1 MSAERRPNDRLREH
15 RERLGKTQEEMGDH
29 LAQIVWELHRRVVA
43 ISGGMVSKWER
54 GERRPSRLY
63 REAYRISANASDE
76 ELGFARHRPPP
87 HPHAGSALDPAA
99 PQPRAFPPPP
109 RSHAA
114 SRPTK
119 RLYAPQAVAAIRHA
133 MLAPAGSA
141 TDQPEAAA
149 LGQRA
154 AQAWQL
160 RQRARY
166 TALGE
171 ILPPLLTDTET
182 ATAELSGDD
191 RLHAHRALTH
201 TYNAASSV
209 LKRLG
214 DFEFASIA
222 ADRAIRAATRV
233 GDPVLTAAAS
243 YRLANVFLSAG
254 RLEEAKDVALRAAA
268 TLEPSLGA
276 SAAQLAMWGGLLLTA
291 ALAAAQQGAA
301 APAWELFGAAAVAA
315 RQLRRDHVD
324 LHTIFGPSNVAL
336 HGVQIAAEL
345 GDGSETLRR
354 AARVDP
360 DRLPGE
366 LLERRSHFYVDVAR
380 GHAQQTNDGAAVAT
394 LLQADRLAPEDVR
407 FNPLV
412 RDLVMVLLRR
422 ERQRATPGL
431 RELAANID
439 LN

>member
-29 LAQIVWELHRRVVA
+29 LAHIVWELHRKVVA

-76 ELGFARHRPPP
+76 ELGFARRRQPPRS
-87 HPHAGSALDPAA
+87 HAATALDPTA
-99 PQPRAFPPPP
+99 PQPRAFPPRP
-109 RSHAA
+109 HLA
-114 SRPTK
+114 SRPAK
-119 RLYAPQAVAAIRHA
+119 RLYAPQSVDAIRQA
-133 MLAPAGSA
+133 MLTPAGTA
-141 TDQPEAAA
+141 TQDPDTAA
-149 LGQRA
+149 LSKRA
-154 AQAWQL
+154 THAWQL

-166 TALGE
+166 TTLGE
-171 ILPPLLTDTET
+171 VLPPLLTDAET
-182 ATAELSGDD
+182 ATAELRGDD
-191 RLHAHRALTH
+191 RLRAHRALTH
-201 TYNAASSV
+201 AYNATSSV

-222 ADRAIRAATRV
+222 ADRAIRAAATV

-254 RLEEAKDVALRAAA
+254 RLEETRDVALRAAA
-268 TLEPSLGA
+268 TLEPSLG
-276 SAAQLAMWGGLLLTA
+276 SSPAQLAMWGALLLTA

-315 RQLRRDHVD
+315 RQLRHDYVD
-324 LHTIFGPSNVAL
+324 LHTIFGPANVAL

-345 GDGSETLRR
+345 GDGTETLRR
-354 AARVDP
+354 GARVEP
-360 DRLPGE
+360 ERLPDE

-380 GHAQQTNDGAAVAT
+380 GHAQQADDGAAVAT

-407 FNPLV
+407 FNPIV
-412 RDLVMVLLRR
+412 RDMVLVLLRR
-422 ERQRATPGL
+422 ERRSATPGL